1 MSSKTSLTN
10 LHDRLTFRH
19 HPALAFGSGLLDD
32 QAFKPQPLRISPA
45 SKQEASALPSNLEH
59 KDAKA
64 IAPLSAKIREKAMLQ
79 ADPVDVL
86 PLPKALAV
94 IPTPGRGDF
103 RGQPLNE
110 PRHRG
115 RMLGELTRPETNALP
130 RPNLFD
136 TLCA

>member
-1 MSSKTSLTN
+1 MCRKVDHPPCAAGLTE
-10 LHDRLTFRH
+10 TQ
-19 HPALAFGSGLLDD
+19 LLKAKGDKLLVM
-32 QAFKPQPLRISPA
+32 AGITANPQ
-45 SKQEASALPSNLEH
+45 
-59 KDAKA
+59 
-64 IAPLSAKIREKAMLQ
+64 KAMLQ